1 MRRLFLAGGGDRHQ
15 RLAMLSPRGVNR
27 IVADDI
33 PPTLTVLRLRE
44 SIPLDW
50 DEQER
55 ELLGE

>member
-15 RLAMLSPRGVNR
+15 RLAMLSPEIVHR
-27 IVADDI
+27 IVSGDI

-44 SIPLDW
+44 SIPFDW
-50 DEQER
+50 GEQER